1 MRKTLLLLSSLALLA
16 SCSSTQVLDADPR
29 IMIDSSAV
37 GLVKIVSVDY
47 GETQGNN
54 PVVALSMMSTSDFER
69 QIQYRT
75 IWFDPNGAAIDSPL
89 SKWKTV
95 TIFSGEVSDF
105 RAVAPRSDA
114 QGFRIEIRKAP

>member
-16 SCSSTQVLDADPR
+16 GCGTTQIGADPR
-29 IMIDSSAV
+29 ILIDSSAD
-37 GLVKIVSVDY
+37 GLVKIISVDY

-69 QIQYRT
+69 KIQYRT
-75 IWFDPNGAAIDSPL
+75 VWFDPNGAAIDSPL

-95 TIFSGEVSDF
+95 TIFSGEVSDI